1 MTWIVATFYKFVPLT
16 DLPTLREHL
25 LTQCQ
30 GWGVRGTI
38 LLAEEGI
45 NATVA
50 GDRASIDQLLAYLQA
65 HPAIGPLTPQEASTT
80 EPPFA
85 RLKVKIKPE
94 IVTLGRP
101 DINPNHQ
108 VGTYVEPEDWNQ
120 LIRDPQV
127 VLIDTRNSFEAE
139 LGTFQGAINPQ
150 TNAFR
155 ELPTY
160 VEQHLD
166 PQHTPKV
173 AMFCTGG
180 IRCEKATAY
189 LRQQGFDQVYHL
201 KGGILNYLRRVDP
214 AESLWQ
220 GECFVF
226 DDRVAIDHTLQPQPY
241 ELCGGCG
248 YPLSPADQA
257 SPHYQP
263 GESCPHCRKS
273 APLVGTPDPRP
284 S

>member
-1 MTWIVATFYKFVPLT
+1 MTWTVATFYKFVTLT
-16 DLPTLREHL
+16 DLPTLRERL
-25 LTQCQ
+25 LRHCQ
-30 GWGVRGTI
+30 DWGVRGTI
-38 LLAEEGI
+38 LLAKEGI

-50 GDRASIDQLLAYLQA
+50 GDRAGIDQLLAALQS
-65 HPAIGPLTPQEASTT
+65 HPAIGPLSHQESCTT

-120 LIRDPQV
+120 IIRDPEV

-150 TNAFR
+150 TKTFR
-155 ELPTY
+155 DLPTY

-166 PQHTPKV
+166 PQQHSKV

-189 LRQQGFDQVYHL
+189 LRQQGFEQVYHL

-226 DDRVAIDHTLQPQPY
+226 DDRVAVDHDLQPLPY
-241 ELCGGCG
+241 ELCSGCG
-248 YPLSPADQA
+248 YPLSPEDQA

-263 GESCPHCRKS
+263 GVACSHCPSPQSK
-273 APLVGTPDPRP
+273 D
-284 S
+284 